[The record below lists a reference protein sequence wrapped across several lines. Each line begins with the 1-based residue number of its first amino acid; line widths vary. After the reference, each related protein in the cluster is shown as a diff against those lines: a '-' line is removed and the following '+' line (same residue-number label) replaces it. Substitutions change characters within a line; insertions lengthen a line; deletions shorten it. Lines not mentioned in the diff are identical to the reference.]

1 MTPVSAVLFDL
12 YGTLLTYGNMREAFA
27 LWHRDLAIA
36 IGEAGGRVGI
46 QTVARNCEH
55 FFSQSITGDLK
66 YTAYEE
72 RLFLLAKECGI
83 TPTLEWI
90 KKTAA
95 TSMDNWQSKISLN
108 PEAIPVLQALRAQ
121 GIRTGVISN
130 FDHHPHVYKVLHQT
144 GIFHELDAIII
155 SGEVRLKKPDPQ
167 IFFFA
172 LEKLN
177 TTATKTLF
185 VGDDPDKD
193 ICGAQAIGMQ
203 TRLFQNGASL
213 SEILSPL
220 EVS

>member
-1 MTPVSAVLFDL
+1 MIPVSAVLFDL
-12 YGTLLTYGNMREAFA
+12 YGTLLIYGNMCEAFA
-27 LWHRDLAIA
+27 LWHQDLTTAIV
-36 IGEAGGRVGI
+36 EAGGLVDL

-55 FFSQSITGDLK
+55 FFSQSVTSDLK

-90 KKTAA
+90 KKTAT
-95 TSMDNWQSKISLN
+95 TSMNNWQSKISLN
-108 PEAIPVLQALRAQ
+108 PEAIPELQALRAK

-130 FDHHPHVYKVLHQT
+130 FDHHPHVYKVLQQT
-144 GIFHELDAIII
+144 GLFHKLDAIII

-167 IFFFA
+167 IFRLA

-177 TTATKTLF
+177 TAATKTLF
-185 VGDDPDKD
+185 VGDDPEKD
-193 ICGAQAIGMQ
+193 ICGAKAIGMQ
-203 TRLFQNGASL
+203 TSLFQNGASL
-213 SEILSPL
+213 SAILSPL

>member
-1 MTPVSAVLFDL
+1 MGSVSAVLFDL

-36 IGEAGGRVGI
+36 IGEAGGQVSI
-46 QTVARNCEH
+46 QTVAQYCNH
-55 FFSQSITGDLK
+55 FFSQIITGDLK

-83 TPTLEWI
+83 TPPLEWI

-130 FDHHPHVYKVLHQT
+130 FDHHPHVYKVLQQT

-155 SGEVRLKKPDPQ
+155 SGEVHLKKPDPR

-177 TTATKTLF
+177 TTANKTLF

-193 ICGAQAIGMQ
+193 ICGAKAIGMQ

>member
-1 MTPVSAVLFDL
+1 MGSVSAVLFDL

-27 LWHRDLAIA
+27 FWHRDLTTAIV
-36 IGEAGGRVGI
+36 EAGGHVSI
-46 QTVARNCEH
+46 QTVARNCDH
-55 FFSQSITGDLK
+55 FFSQIITGDLK

-95 TSMDNWQSKISLN
+95 TSMDHWQSEISLN
-108 PEAIPVLQALRAQ
+108 PEAIPVLQALRAK

-130 FDHHPHVYKVLHQT
+130 FNHHPHVYKVLQQT
-144 GIFHELDAIII
+144 ELFHELDAIII

-167 IFFFA
+167 IFLLA
-172 LEKLN
+172 LKKLN

-193 ICGAQAIGMQ
+193 ICGAKAIGMQ
-203 TRLFQNGASL
+203 TRLFENGASL
-213 SEILSPL
+213 SAILSPL